1 MAKKPQAED
10 LSSSSASTSPSSA
23 PPSGG
28 PSTHSNEAVA
38 TDSIDGEVKH
48 APAPAPAPAP
58 VPSLSYEAPSGAEE
72 IKSDTPLSGIAS
84 PEHAVNVLKEKVHAL
99 HTVVNNVANFKTL
112 AFNEAEQLMADI
124 KYLTSYIRSKV

>member
-38 TDSIDGEVKH
+38 TDSIDGEVRQG
-48 APAPAPAPAP
+48 
-58 VPSLSYEAPSGAEE
+58 SLPPLPLTNAPSGAEE
-72 IKSDTPLSGIAS
+72 IKSTPLSGIAS